1 MMYRIERSILVKGEH
16 IEAGSI
22 VELSPEDAAILVASG
37 TAIEVEPT
45 EEVKITPKKR
55 RTKKAEK

>member
-1 MMYRIERSILVKGEH
+1 MYRIERSILVKGKH

-22 VELSPEDAAILVASG
+22 VELSAEDAAILVASG

-45 EEVKITPKKR
+45 KEVEITPKKR
-55 RTKKAEK
+55 RAKKETK

>member
-1 MMYRIERSILVKGEH
+1 MYRIERSILVKGKH

-22 VELSPEDAAILVASG
+22 VELSAEDAAVLVVSG

-55 RTKKAEK
+55 KTKKEDK

>member
-1 MMYRIERSILVKGEH
+1 MYRIERSILVKGKH

-22 VELSPEDAAILVASG
+22 IELSAEDAAVLVSSG
-37 TAIEVEPT
+37 AAIEVEPT

-55 RTKKAEK
+55 RNKKEDK